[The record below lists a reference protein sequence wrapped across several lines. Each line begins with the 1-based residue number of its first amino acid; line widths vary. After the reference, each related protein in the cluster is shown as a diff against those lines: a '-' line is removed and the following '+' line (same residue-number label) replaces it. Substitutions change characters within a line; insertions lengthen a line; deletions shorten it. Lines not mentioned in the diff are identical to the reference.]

1 MRVFLTGATGL
12 IGTAL
17 VPELIASGH
26 HVLGLTRTEAGAQ
39 TLLTAGAESL
49 RGDLKDSN
57 ALREAAA
64 KCDGVIHC
72 AFDHDP
78 AQFEANGEI
87 ERQAIAALGAA
98 FRGSDRPLI
107 VTTGLG
113 LPALKRPITEDVDP
127 PAVAS
132 SPRSPEQAART
143 LQEDGVNVIV
153 VRVPQVH
160 NALKQG
166 LVTTLIDVARQKGV
180 SAYVAEGLNLWPAAH
195 VLDVARLYRLALE
208 KREPA
213 RYHAVAEEG
222 ILLREIAAAIGK
234 ALEVPVVSIPQEK
247 AVEHFGRIGGYVGV
261 DLSASS
267 EWTQQQLG
275 WLPTGPGLIED
286 IGNVSSFRNSR

>member
-17 VPELIASGH
+17 VPELIAAGH
-26 HVLGLTRTEAGAQ
+26 QVLGLTRTDSGVQ
-39 TLLTAGAESL
+39 TLLTAGSESL

-57 ALREAAA
+57 ALRDAAA
-64 KCDGVIHC
+64 QCDGVIHC

-98 FRGSDRPLI
+98 LQGSSRPLI

-113 LPALKRPITEDVDP
+113 LPALKRPITENVDP
-127 PAVAS
+127 PTIAS
-132 SPRSPEQAART
+132 SPRSPEQATRT
-143 LQEDGVNVIV
+143 LQDRGINVIV

-160 NALKQG
+160 DALKQG
-166 LVTTLIDVARQKGV
+166 LITTLIDVARQKGV

-222 ILLREIAAAIGK
+222 IPLRDIAAAIGK
-234 ALEVPVVSIPQEK
+234 GLGVPVVSIPQGE
-247 AVEHFGRIGGYVGV
+247 AAAHFGRIGAYVGA

-275 WLPTGPGLIED
+275 WSPTGPGLIED
-286 IGNVSSFRNSR
+286 IGNVSFFKKSR